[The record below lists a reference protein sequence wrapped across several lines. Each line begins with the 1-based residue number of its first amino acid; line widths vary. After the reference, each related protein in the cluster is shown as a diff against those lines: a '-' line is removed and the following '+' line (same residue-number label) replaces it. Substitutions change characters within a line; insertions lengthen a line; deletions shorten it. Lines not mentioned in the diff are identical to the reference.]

1 MSSAPSE
8 LCDFGLLP
16 ELNHI
21 ILQYLPCPILK
32 EMNEFLRSKNSI
44 KRNHWIRTL
53 YAVDSPYIIL
63 DYEKSTLKITPIGDD
78 TIELTIIHISTKDI
92 CQEECITFQIK
103 KMSPLMLVY
112 ALLGVN
118 ENLINRP
125 AFENWKM
132 FVFTFFDWKKKQQN
146 MEDLPLP
153 AFDNKILSSIKSWYD
168 FEECGF
174 SFKIFEI
181 FDKFQTF
188 NEECFEY

>member
-1 MSSAPSE
+1 MSSVAPM
-8 LCDFGLLP
+8 LCKFTP
-16 ELNHI
+16 QI
-21 ILQYLPCPILK
+21 
-32 EMNEFLRSKNSI
+32 NEFLRSENSI
-44 KRNHWIRTL
+44 RNHWIRTQ
-53 YAVDSPYIIL
+53 YAVDSPDRIL
-63 DYEKSTLKITPIGDD
+63 DYDKSTLIITPVGDNAL
-78 TIELTIIHISTKDI
+78 ELTIIHVSTKDI

-112 ALLGVN
+112 ALLGVD

-153 AFDNKILSSIKSWYD
+153 VFDNKILSNIKSWYD

-174 SFKIFEI
+174 EFGVKMFEI
-181 FDKFQTF
+181 FDEFQTF
-188 NEECFEY
+188 NEECFEC